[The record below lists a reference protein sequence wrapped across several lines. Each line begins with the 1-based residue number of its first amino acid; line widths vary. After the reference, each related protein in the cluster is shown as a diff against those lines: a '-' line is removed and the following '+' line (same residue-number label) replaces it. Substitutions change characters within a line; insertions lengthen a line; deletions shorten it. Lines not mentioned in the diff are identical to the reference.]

1 MISSSNNDC
10 NRVFPKHRRIQVG
23 ILLLAPSTF
32 SVRRRKNSVCLFH
45 PSGRR
50 DLFPP
55 LNCEKFQAPT
65 KLERRLKWLDKTVMH
80 PGFNSYQHMA
90 QRALFF
96 SLFIYL
102 AVWGLTCSA
111 AREILGPRPGME
123 PTSPALEGGFLTT
136 GPPGKSCSLYFPAS
150 VLEHF

>member
-1 MISSSNNDC
+1 MTVTDSSLSTGGYKWGFC
-10 NRVFPKHRRIQVG
+10 F
-23 ILLLAPSTF
+23 LLLPPSVSGEGKTVSVSSILQGEGTF
-32 SVRRRKNSVCLFH
+32 S
-45 PSGRR
+45 
-50 DLFPP
+50 P
-55 LNCEKFQAPT
+55 LWIVKKFQAPT
-65 KLERRLKWLDKTVMH
+65 KLERRLKWLDKTIMR

-96 SLFIYL
+96 PLFIYL

-111 AREILGPRPGME
+111 AREILVPRPGME